1 MRKFIELTEAKGMVV
16 FTFGRFNPPTTG
28 HEKLIQKVAS
38 VAGANPY
45 RIYPSQSQN
54 QKKDP
59 LPFALK
65 IAYMRKMFPRYAKSI
80 RADKNSRTAIEIA
93 VKLHDEGFTDLV
105 MVVGSDRVKEFSSL
119 LNTYNGVEGK
129 RHGFYKFNTI
139 DVVSAGERDPDAE
152 GVSGMSASKM
162 RTAASLGDFESFE
175 KGLPSGFR
183 DGKKL
188 YLDVRKYMGIREE
201 KDMGEMTDFETLR
214 DLYLTGKIWNIDDL
228 VEANGV
234 EGKII
239 RRGTNYVAF
248 NDSGGKVHKA
258 WLHEITLNELPSSFI
273 TKLIGKIDRA
283 THPKGYE
290 KIVKRYV
297 DAMKQD
303 KNTGRAMQTA
313 ISGISNAPSLRS
325 LQTYINKL
333 VAKGTL
339 PKELKAE
346 LELDERRTKQDP
358 DIKKSKGTEP
368 AKYYAK
374 DAKGKDMAK
383 STKQARDRHFT
394 KGAKMD
400 DDNPAAYKPAPGDYG
415 KKTKPSK
422 YTKKFKQMYGE
433 QRAKQAVSGSKVQ
446 KLVTAHGLKFKGK
459 VYKEID
465 MELVKINNST
475 QMVTFNIIH
484 PKELFGNET
493 NISFKALRRGP
504 FMATDTSKINVKTE
518 EKDMELNEKIAG
530 LVKKSEK
537 SGIAYGILKTV
548 YDRGM
553 AAWRTGHRP
562 GTTPQQWAFARVNS
576 FLTGG
581 GARKSDA
588 DQWKKAKKSK
598 ASKKEELETESLW
611 KNIQKKRARIKRGSG
626 ERMRKP
632 GEKGAPTRAQMKRA
646 QEQVQEWFESEYTR
660 NKYKENYG
668 NDWWWKLDEVHDLML
683 DKLGVECDCVDC
695 GCVDCNCNEKQNTNE
710 SEVREKAE
718 YDGRPVKL
726 NNPTKGDVKKY
737 KVYVRND
744 KGNVVKVEYGDP
756 NMEIKRD
763 DPERRK
769 NFRAR
774 HNCDNPGPKYK
785 ARYWSCK
792 FWSSRKSVTDLMK
805 G

>member
-1 MRKFIELTEAKGMVV
+1 
-16 FTFGRFNPPTTG
+16 
-28 HEKLIQKVAS
+28 
-38 VAGANPY
+38 
-45 RIYPSQSQN
+45 
-54 QKKDP
+54 
-59 LPFALK
+59 
-65 IAYMRKMFPRYAKSI
+65 
-80 RADKNSRTAIEIA
+80 
-93 VKLHDEGFTDLV
+93 

-119 LNTYNGVEGK
+119 LKSYNGVEGK

-175 KGLPSGFR
+175 KGLPSGFK

-313 ISGISNAPSLRS
+313 ISGIPNAPSLRS

-726 NNPTKGDVKKY
+726 NNPTRGDVKKY